1 MAQYVKLL
9 QVDSTNNYLL
19 QRAHEMPDQTV
30 VYTPCQTAGR
40 GQKGNRWL
48 AEPGMNATFSNL
60 FKPDHIPAREQ
71 FCISEAAALAV
82 AQVLGELSG
91 EPITVKWPNDI
102 YHRNRK
108 ICGMLIE
115 NSLQGRQVEHSVIGI
130 GININQREFDPYAP
144 NPTSLA
150 LVTGHDHDVEHVMRL
165 VCERMEQLLARVE
178 HEGTQILHRD
188 YLSVLYRF
196 DGQEYTFLLPD
207 GTEFAATIVDVAPD
221 GMLALRHAADGAI
234 HHYAFKQVAFT
245 LT

>member
-1 MAQYVKLL
+1 MAQYIKLL

-19 QRAHEMPDQTV
+19 QRAHEMSDQTV

-48 AEPGMNATFSNL
+48 AEPGMNATFSYL
-60 FKPDHIPAREQ
+60 YKPVNIPAREQ

-82 AQVLGELSG
+82 AQVLSQLSG

-102 YHRNRK
+102 YHRDRK

-115 NSLQGRQVEHSVIGI
+115 NSLQGRRVEHSIIGI
-130 GININQREFDPYAP
+130 GTNINQREFDPYAP
-144 NPTSLA
+144 NPTSLS
-150 LVTGHDHDVEHVMRL
+150 LVTGRDHDVEQVMRL

-178 HEGTQILHRD
+178 NEGTQALHSD

-196 DGQEYTFLLPD
+196 DGQAHTFFQPD
-207 GTEFAATIVDVAPD
+207 GTMFAATIVDVAPD
-221 GMLALRHAADGAI
+221 GMLALRHAADGTI

-245 LT
+245 LS